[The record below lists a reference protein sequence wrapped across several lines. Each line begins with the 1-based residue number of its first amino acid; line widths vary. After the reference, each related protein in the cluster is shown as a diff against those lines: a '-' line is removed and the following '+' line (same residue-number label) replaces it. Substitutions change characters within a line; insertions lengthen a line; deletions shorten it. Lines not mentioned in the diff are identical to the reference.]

1 MNIQNL
7 MKQAQ
12 KMQAEMQK
20 KTEELNKKEFVI
32 SSKNNLVEIKILGN
46 LEIQDIKISK
56 DLVDEDDIDT
66 LQDVIV
72 DSINKAIKEVNN
84 KKENLMPK
92 NIPKGLI

>member
-20 KTEELNKKEFVI
+20 KAEELNKKEFI
-32 SSKNNLVEIKILGN
+32 ITSKNNLVEIKILGN

-72 DSINKAIKEVNN
+72 DSINKAIKEVNVE
-84 KKENLMPK
+84 KEKMMPQGM
-92 NIPKGLI
+92 PKGLM

>member
-1 MNIQNL
+1 MNVQNL

-20 KTEELNKKEFVI
+20 KAEELNKKEFI
-32 SSKNNLVEIKILGN
+32 ITSKNNLVEIKILGN
-46 LEIQDIKISK
+46 LEIKDIKISK

-72 DSINKAIKEVNN
+72 DSINKAIKEVNAE
-84 KKENLMPK
+84 KEKMMPQGM
-92 NIPKGLI
+92 PKGLM

>member
-1 MNIQNL
+1 MNIQHL

-32 SSKNNLVEIKILGN
+32 NSKNNLIEIKILGN
-46 LEIQDIKISK
+46 LEIKDIKISK

-72 DSINKAIKEVNN
+72 DSINKAIKEVNSE
-84 KKENLMPK
+84 KEKIMPK
-92 NIPKGLI
+92 DMPKGLI

>member
-20 KTEELNKKEFVI
+20 TAEELKNKELMTT
-32 SSKNNLVEIKILGN
+32 SKNNLVELNILGN
-46 LEIQDIKISK
+46 LEVKDIKISK

-66 LQDVIV
+66 LQDET
-72 DSINKAIKEVNN
+72 DESIKRASQVVNTEKE
-84 KKENLMPK
+84 KKMPQGM
-92 NIPKGLI
+92 PKGLM